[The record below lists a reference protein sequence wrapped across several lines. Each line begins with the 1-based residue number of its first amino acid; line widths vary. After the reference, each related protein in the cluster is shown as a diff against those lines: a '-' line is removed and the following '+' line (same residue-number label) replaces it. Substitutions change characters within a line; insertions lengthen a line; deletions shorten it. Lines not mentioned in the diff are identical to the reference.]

1 MQKTRPLPDGA
12 DVAVGREASREGWG
26 TGVNSTLRELPDLP
40 RELEM
45 RSPWGSLEGKREESG
60 STAHRGQH

>member
-12 DVAVGREASREGWG
+12 DVAVGREASRGMG
-26 TGVNSTLRELPDLP
+26 AGVNSTLRELPDLP

-45 RSPWGSLEGKREESG
+45 RSPWGSLEGKREKSG
-60 STAHRGQH
+60 STAHRGQR